1 MINDDNTSNDN
12 DYYFMIC
19 IQNKIKLVSVVRK
32 YNHVVEIIMSAS
44 GLLLNLD
51 VTQQNHEIIAKY
63 LFNIF
68 RLLLSRWLK
77 I

>member
-32 YNHVVEIIMSAS
+32 I
-44 GLLLNLD
+44 
-51 VTQQNHEIIAKY
+51 
-63 LFNIF
+63 
-68 RLLLSRWLK
+68 
-77 I
+77 